1 MDSSTLFC
9 VCFFTDWI
17 GEACKSWRLWKC
29 KGEIS
34 LPVVSKGFKASLFFF
49 FFPPFCK
56 SAIVLRDGRRDT
68 LPGIMCQLTAK
79 SRGHLWW

>member
-49 FFPPFCK
+49 FSLLSESLQLSCVMGGGTP
-56 SAIVLRDGRRDT
+56 
-68 LPGIMCQLTAK
+68 CQVSCA
-79 SRGHLWW
+79 S